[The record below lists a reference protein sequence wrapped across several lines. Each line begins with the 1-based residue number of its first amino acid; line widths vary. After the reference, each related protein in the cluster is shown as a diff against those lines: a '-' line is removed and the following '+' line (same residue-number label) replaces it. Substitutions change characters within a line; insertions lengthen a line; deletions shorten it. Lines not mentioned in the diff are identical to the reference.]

1 LFLWNNEHL
10 FDMISQNRQVI
21 LPLIYPSL
29 ERNTRSHWNQSV
41 LNVTMNVRKM
51 FLDMDERLLLSCQ
64 SSFEEEEE
72 KQAATEERRWLMWEQ
87 LERSAAPG
95 YQPVIADTSFPSPPS
110 SVHLVAPTVT

>member
-1 LFLWNNEHL
+1 
-10 FDMISQNRQVI
+10 
-21 LPLIYPSL
+21 
-29 ERNTRSHWNQSV
+29 
-41 LNVTMNVRKM
+41 MNVRKM

-95 YQPVIADTSFPSPPS
+95 YQPVIADTCFPSPPS